1 MQDLVQSQYSSFNSR
16 NSQYSSLFL
25 NSAAAAAHRLP
36 VKSEA
41 PWGGAEYHHSAEF
54 APHPLSDRSYA
65 GHPYSNMA
73 AASGE
78 CTFKYLTS
86 AESLYISLKTILS
99 AFLF

>member
-78 CTFKYLTS
+78 CLTPP
-86 AESLYISLKTILS
+86 AILS
-99 AFLF
+99 QIINPFLSFTGQI

>member
-54 APHPLSDRSYA
+54 APHPLADRSYA
-65 GHPYSNMA
+65 GHPYTNMA

-86 AESLYISLKTILS
+86 ADLVSDSLFIVLKTIH
-99 AFLF
+99 